1 MPQPGNDRREKRRRT
16 SRSREI
22 QIRPL
27 EEAWMMIK
35 VRLCDGI
42 CLRII
47 QLVASLP
54 ILSPDCQMDII
65 PSEVITKASIA
76 ALSEVVCKD
85 RQP

>member
-1 MPQPGNDRREKRRRT
+1 MG
-16 SRSREI
+16 EI
-22 QIRPL
+22 QIRRL
-27 EEAWMMIK
+27 EEARMMIT
-35 VRLCDGI
+35 VQL

>member
-1 MPQPGNDRREKRRRT
+1 MPQPGNDRREKRT

-22 QIRPL
+22 QIRRL
-27 EEAWMMIK
+27 EEAQMMIT
-35 VRLCDGI
+35 VQLCGRI

>member
-1 MPQPGNDRREKRRRT
+1 MG
-16 SRSREI
+16 EI
-22 QIRPL
+22 QIRRL
-27 EEAWMMIK
+27 EEARMMIT

>member
-1 MPQPGNDRREKRRRT
+1 MG
-16 SRSREI
+16 EI
-22 QIRPL
+22 QIRRF
-27 EEAWMMIK
+27 EEAWMMIT
-35 VRLCDGI
+35 VQLCVGI

-54 ILSPDCQMDII
+54 ILSLDCQMDII

>member
-1 MPQPGNDRREKRRRT
+1 
-16 SRSREI
+16 
-22 QIRPL
+22 
-27 EEAWMMIK
+27 MMIT
-35 VRLCDGI
+35 VQLCGRI

-65 PSEVITKASIA
+65 PCEVITKASIA